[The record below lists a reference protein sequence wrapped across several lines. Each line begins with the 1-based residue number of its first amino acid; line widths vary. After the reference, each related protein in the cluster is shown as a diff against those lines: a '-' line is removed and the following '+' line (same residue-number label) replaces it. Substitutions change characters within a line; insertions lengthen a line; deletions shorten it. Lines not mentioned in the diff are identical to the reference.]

1 MSDIQRILD
10 HLRCARSSD
19 ECQCLDY
26 LAADEIERLLGII
39 AARDE
44 WACKAHER
52 IEELEEQAENDFVVM
67 DKMSGEWYQAHRIT
81 DAQIDA
87 AWHGPNNL
95 ITREALKELGIERCG
110 VCGGEKQS
118 MEWGEGALQCST
130 CHGKGWIK
138 T

>member
-1 MSDIQRILD
+1 MSNISRLVDWLMERYEPVLERD
-10 HLRCARSSD
+10 A
-19 ECQCLDY
+19 
-26 LAADEIERLLGII
+26 EIEWLRGII

-52 IEELEEQAENDFVVM
+52 IEELEKQVVLSGWNDFEGDVTGM
-67 DKMSGEWYQAHRIT
+67 HIIT

-95 ITREALKELGIERCG
+95 ITREALKELGIERCEG
-110 VCGGEKQS
+110 CGGAKGGQTY
-118 MEWGEGALQCST
+118 CPT
-130 CHGKGWIK
+130 CNDKGWIK